1 MRIKIVAVGQH
12 IADWAKIA
20 VSDYLGRFPRDFRVE
35 LREIRTEHRS
45 GQTPAKLMQAEGER
59 ILSQIEPGEHVV
71 VLDEHGRDLTT
82 MDFAADISRWRNDRL
97 DVVFI
102 IGGPD
107 GLSPEVK
114 AAASEQI
121 RLSAMTLPHALARV
135 LLAEQLYRAWSIL
148 ARHPYHRA

>member
-12 IADWAKIA
+12 IVDWAKIA